1 MLNSTGLKLSSFS
14 SEGGV
19 LQTPRKGVELH
30 GIVACGGDKS
40 FCCFPEKDQWKRL
53 PDGRSTGHTQ
63 MTRYRDNVFRFL
75 RVGSVERYD
84 PVFKV
89 WSELELRENFFKVA
103 IVRGEI
109 YLL

>member
-63 MTRYRDNVFRFL
+63 MTRLRTKSSRFL
-75 RVGSVERYD
+75 RVSSVERYD
-84 PVFKV
+84 PVFNV
-89 WSELELRENFFKVA
+89 
-103 IVRGEI
+103 
-109 YLL
+109 